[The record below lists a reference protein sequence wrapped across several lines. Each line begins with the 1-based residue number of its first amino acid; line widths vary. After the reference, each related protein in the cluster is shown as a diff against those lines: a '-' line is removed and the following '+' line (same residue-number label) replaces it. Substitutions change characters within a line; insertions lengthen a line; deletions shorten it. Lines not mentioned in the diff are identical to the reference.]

1 MTLVDFTNRVTMS
14 FSDVNVELGDF
25 ANANDTIDIQGAAT
39 SFSGISTTELTE
51 GLGASAIELKE
62 FFSKEFVTG
71 GQVGTRNPHTIHW
84 LTDADAG
91 GSGGLRAYASFELVY
106 AAELIAAPPAGTAP
120 VTTQNATKYPD
131 DYIDN
136 DLRVDDIVFNNST
149 GLTKFPTDVNLFGL
163 RGVIEEWWFAD
174 STANKVYR
182 ISDTNNGQVLESI
195 SRTPGTPTNIEE
207 VSKDDSSIE
216 IRITGPTEV
225 ARTLRIYKSE
235 DGAPYTSITK
245 TGTGAGGSDFTSG
258 GSGHNSIS
266 ITHEFTGLND
276 DTPYTFYGRFEN
288 AFANG
293 ADGSTLTITTD
304 ADPYFI
310 TATPSTFEG
319 DGIGN
324 IEVFTSDV
332 EVGGPDNP
340 WIYLSGGSTAYNRF
354 RVAVSTDGGSTYGSY
369 GSWRTPSANGSYAS
383 SKMLA
388 GATDTH
394 FRIQFE
400 IDNEHED
407 ANFFAFYTIY
417 NRETNAGFFQRSI
430 IVRIEE
436 VIQ

>member
-14 FSDVNVELGDF
+14 FSDINVELGEF
-25 ANANDTIDIQGAAT
+25 ANANDTLDIQGAAA
-39 SFSGISTTELTE
+39 SFSGITTTELTE

-62 FFSKEFVTG
+62 FFSKEFITG

-91 GSGGLRAYASFELVY
+91 GTAGLRAYNSVELVY
-106 AAELIAAPPAGTAP
+106 AAELIAAPPAGAAA
-120 VTTQNATKYPD
+120 VNTQNATKYPD

-136 DLRVDDIVFNNST
+136 DLRVDDIVYNFST
-149 GLTKFPTDVNLFGL
+149 GLTKFPSDVNDFGL

-207 VSKDDSSIE
+207 VSKDASSIE
-216 IRITGPTEV
+216 IRITGPTHV

-245 TGTGAGGSDFTSG
+245 TGTGAGGTDFTSG
-258 GSGHNSIS
+258 ASGNDSIS
-266 ITHEFTGLND
+266 ITHEFTGLD
-276 DTPYTFYGRFEN
+276 ESTPYTFYGRFEN

-293 ADGSTLTITTD
+293 QDGSTLTITTD
-304 ADPYFI
+304 ADPYFV
-310 TATPSTFEG
+310 TATPSSFTG
-319 DGIGN
+319 DGFGN

-332 EVGGPDNP
+332 VVGGPDNP
-340 WIYLSGGSTAYNRF
+340 WIYLSTGANTYNRF

-369 GSWRTPSANGSYAS
+369 GSWRTPSANGSYAA

-407 ANFFAFYTIY
+407 ASFQAYYTIY

-430 IVRIEE
+430 TVEIDEPIF
-436 VIQ
+436 

>member
-25 ANANDTIDIQGAAT
+25 ANANDTIDIQGAAA

-91 GSGGLRAYASFELVY
+91 GSGGLRAYNSVELVY
-106 AAELIAAPPAGTAP
+106 AAELIAAPPAGAAT
-120 VTTQNATKYPD
+120 VNTQNATKYPD

-136 DLRVDDIVFNNST
+136 DLRVDDIVYNFST
-149 GLTKFPTDVNLFGL
+149 GLTKFPSDVNLFGL

-195 SRTPGTPTNIEE
+195 SRTPATPTNIEE

-235 DGAPYTSITK
+235 DGGAYTSITK
-245 TGTGAGGSDFTSG
+245 TGTGAGGSDFQSG
-258 GSGHNSIS
+258 GSDHNSIS

-276 DTPYTFYGRFEN
+276 NTPYTFYGRFEN

-304 ADPYFI
+304 SDPYFV
-310 TATPSTFEG
+310 TATPSTFDG
-319 DGIGN
+319 DAIGN

-340 WIYLSGGSTAYNRF
+340 WIYLSAGSTTYNRF
-354 RVAVSTDGGSTYGSY
+354 RVATSTDGGSTYGSY
-369 GSWRTPSANGSYAS
+369 GSWRTPSVNSSYAS

-400 IDNEHED
+400 IDNQHED
-407 ANFFAFYTIY
+407 SSFQAYYTIY

-430 IVRIEE
+430 VVRIEE
-436 VIQ
+436 TIF